1 MDSTINFNY
10 KDSVAQLRKTIDPE
24 PLYDRLKKHVPEII
38 EKYIS
43 LSKIMDDKGKIVEVL
58 PDDLNIDVS
67 DYVVDE
73 IKKHISSD
81 YSYKE
86 HLPKLKAEIER
97 FEAVC
102 NKEEMKILLEKLKE
116 DLEDRARHFNN
127 INSPHYQL
135 DALSEKY
142 EDARRITLREFLMKD
157 NNKDI
162 SDFTE
167 ALTSYCMDLCE
178 VEISLALSNLYSD
191 VANSDIFRK

>member
-1 MDSTINFNY
+1 MGSPINFNY
-10 KDSVAQLRKTIDPE
+10 KDSVVQLRKTIDPE

-38 EKYIS
+38 EKYLP
-43 LSKIMDDKGKIVEVL
+43 LSKIKDERGRIVEVL

-86 HLPKLKAEIER
+86 RLPKLKAEIER

-102 NKEEMKILLEKLKE
+102 DKDEMKVLLAKLKE
-116 DLEDRARHFNN
+116 DLEARARHFYN

-135 DALSEKY
+135 DALNEKY

-157 NNKDI
+157 NYKDI

-167 ALTSYCMDLCE
+167 ALASYCMDLCE
-178 VEISLALSNLYSD
+178 VEISLALSNLYLD
-191 VANSDIFRK
+191 VANSDIFKK